1 MGGTL
6 KGAMPDWSRYDTKK
20 SPDTP
25 RDSDTESIKT
35 LPKIVE
41 SDSQPNG
48 HDSKIKTANGS
59 TTPTTGE
66 GATETSAEVPTQDS
80 NEGAAGLSL
89 PPIVPASSEQPA
101 RSSGWLEWLGRS
113 AATQENAPVDIGQT
127 NKTPAETQ
135 IPVTAA
141 QQEAPV
147 PVQGEVSQAVSAA
160 PNQGRPTNSWFGLG
174 WLGASTAPND
184 EANEPSPVQSEAQN
198 KKEDDG
204 AATPAEPPIS
214 TDRVSSPATG
224 STWAFF
230 YRYSGSKA
238 DAETTT
244 TQEQGDLAVV
254 GDESVSS
261 PQRSVIVDAGDP
273 KKPKEQP
280 LKRGPK
286 DTQSKSHKRIRSEAT
301 GINEAGPARPE
312 TPTNKTTPA
321 KPETPTSVKSVALP
335 NPNLL
340 LPAFRSTYQ
349 MQQNPSILK
358 QITQL
363 LLRTQQPPPR
373 HVYLVKEP
381 PRIKKAVAIGV
392 HGLVP
397 TSWTRAVIG
406 QPTGTSL
413 KFANHG
419 AEAIRRWANSHG
431 CADCEIENIALN
443 YEGKIG
449 DRVDKLWL
457 VLLNWIEHIRNA
469 DLILLACHSQGVP
482 VGVMLVA
489 KLLELGVITTAR
501 IGICAM
507 AGVCLGPFPEWRTG
521 VEWFMGSAAEL
532 WEFGNPESD
541 ISKRFEQSLRTVLE
555 RGTRITYIGSIDDQ
569 VVPMESAVYSPA
581 AHPYIYRAVFV
592 DGQLHAPN
600 FITHLVGFA
609 LKLRNLGISDQGL
622 IRELS
627 GALAGSLYTGEGH
640 SRLYE
645 DESVYDLSVSH
656 ALETSVVSNVPCN
669 IPKHTGLINPKPN
682 PYVLPWVMRGLLEE
696 DIVKTEL
703 SAETAELLKQF
714 DDWQPA
720 TKPLQDI
727 KTRLEVVRS
736 KL

>member
-1 MGGTL
+1 MGGTQ
-6 KGAMPDWSRYDTKK
+6 KGVMADWSRYDTKK
-20 SPDTP
+20 SPETP

-35 LPKIVE
+35 LPRIAE
-41 SDSQPNG
+41 SKSQPNG
-48 HDSKIKTANGS
+48 HDTKKLATGS
-59 TTPTTGE
+59 TATTTTPAE
-66 GATETSAEVPTQDS
+66 GGIDTSAEVPTQESHD
-80 NEGAAGLSL
+80 GAPGPSIPPTVPVSL
-89 PPIVPASSEQPA
+89 EQPA
-101 RSSGWLEWLGRS
+101 RSSGWLEWLSRS
-113 AATQENAPVDIGQT
+113 TATQENAHADIGQA
-127 NKTPAETQ
+127 NEPSAETQ
-135 IPVTAA
+135 TSATVA
-141 QQEAPV
+141 QQEAPM
-147 PVQGEVSQAVSAA
+147 PVHVEVSQPVSAT
-160 PNQGRPTNSWFGLG
+160 PNQSRPTNSWFG
-174 WLGASTAPND
+174 WWGASTAPSD
-184 EANEPSPVQSEAQN
+184 EANGPSPVQPEAHSR
-198 KKEDDG
+198 KEDDI
-204 AATPAEPPIS
+204 ATTTAEPPTS
-214 TDRVSSPATG
+214 TGRVASPATG

-230 YRYSGSKA
+230 YRYSGSKV
-238 DAETTT
+238 DGETTA

-286 DTQSKSHKRIRSEAT
+286 DTQTKSHKRIRSEAT
-301 GINEAGPARPE
+301 GINEIGPARPE
-312 TPTNKTTPA
+312 TPINKATPA
-321 KPETPTSVKSVALP
+321 KPGTPTSVKSVALP
-335 NPNLL
+335 TPNLL
-340 LPAFRSTYQ
+340 LPSFRNTYQ

-363 LLRTQQPPPR
+363 LLRAQQPPPR

-406 QPTGTSL
+406 APTGTSL

-419 AEAIRRWANSHG
+419 AEAIRRWANTHG
-431 CADCEIENIALN
+431 CADCEIENVALN

-489 KLLELGVITTAR
+489 KLLELGVIPTAR

-521 VEWFMGSAAEL
+521 VEWIMGSAAEL
-532 WEFGNPESD
+532 WEFGNPESE

-581 AHPYIYRAVFV
+581 SHPYIYRAVFV

-640 SRLYE
+640 SRLYD

-656 ALETSVVSNVPCN
+656 ALETTVVKNVSCD
-669 IPKHTGLINPKPN
+669 IPKHSGLINPKPN
-682 PYVLPWVMRGLLEE
+682 PYVLPWAMRGLLEE

-703 SAETAELLKQF
+703 SAETADLLKQF